1 MRILNRTK
9 ALLILT
15 LNSGVTLHLAPG
27 QRSAPVDA
35 REIADR
41 DKIEKLLKN
50 GMITFVSGDGG
61 VSAL

>member
-1 MRILNRTK
+1 MRIVNRTK

-27 QRSAPVDA
+27 QRSAPVDT
-35 REIADR
+35 REIADS

-50 GMITFVSGDGG
+50 GTIAV
-61 VSAL
+61 VSATAA

>member
-1 MRILNRTK
+1 MRIVNRTK

-35 REIADR
+35 REIADS
-41 DKIEKLLKN
+41 DKIDKLLKN
-50 GMITFVSGDGG
+50 GTIAV
-61 VSAL
+61 VSAAAA